1 MYAFDQWAK
10 EFHPDIVT
18 AHSKRPKKKECVTL
32 WDWLLEFHPELL
44 KVDWPEY
51 AYDSRGKY
59 V

>member
-10 EFHPDIVT
+10 ELHPEIVT
-18 AHSKRPKKKECVTL
+18 AHSKR
-32 WDWLLEFHPELL
+32 EFHPELL

-51 AYDSRGKY
+51 AYDSKGKY

>member
-1 MYAFDQWAK
+1 MYTFDQWAK
-10 EFHPDIVT
+10 EFHPDIVV
-18 AHSKRPKKKECVTL
+18 AHSKRPKKKKNMTL
-32 WDWLLEFHPELL
+32 WDWMLDLHPELL